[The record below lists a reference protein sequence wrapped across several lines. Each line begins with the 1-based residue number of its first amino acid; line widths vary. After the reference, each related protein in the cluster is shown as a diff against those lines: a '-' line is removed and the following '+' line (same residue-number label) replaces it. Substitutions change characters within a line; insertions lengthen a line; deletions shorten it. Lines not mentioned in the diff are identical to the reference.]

1 MSTASKP
8 MVRKRRF
15 VLLDSR
21 TVVSRRTRRFYS
33 PGQSHG
39 PCKYESFALLG
50 AYLLGYWAARKIS
63 QEPRQYLFI
72 TDSFHQCNFL
82 GKFGGLGSYVLPN
95 LVPRVY
101 YSPPQEFLG
110 QGERDSDMR
119 LRIFTRLASRPHE
132 FQGRIAKRARRAM
145 RFQVAKRRCECRATR
160 WVINKKTKDFSESLI

>member
-39 PCKYESFALLG
+39 PCKYESLPYQAPHL
-50 AYLLGYWAARKIS
+50 
-63 QEPRQYLFI
+63 LFI

-101 YSPPQEFLG
+101 YSPPQEFLR

-132 FQGRIAKRARRAM
+132 FQGRKAKRARRAM
-145 RFQVAKRRCECRATR
+145 RFQVAKRRCECRTSR
-160 WVINKKTKDFSESLI
+160 WVINKKTKDFSESLIQYAYGSLPKFSVQ